1 MATLIAPFFDTPI
14 HIQQLTNL
22 ADDRIGA
29 EIIDCSDDFFAEAK
43 RMLQSNTPIFVEDK
57 FDEHGKWMD
66 GWETRRKRHAGYDW
80 AVIKLGVAGKIKALD
95 IDTTFFTG
103 NYPASAAVEAC
114 YAPDGDLNNVKWQN
128 ILKNNIL
135 GPSDHHIFNI
145 DTEQVFTH
153 IRLNIYP
160 DGGVA
165 RFRIYGEVQIQV
177 KDGTQTLDLLAL
189 ENGGRVIAY
198 SDAHF
203 GHPRNLINPGRGI
216 NMGDGWETKRRR
228 APGFDWCLLA
238 LGQSGKIEKVE
249 IDTAHFKGNFP
260 AQVSIQ
266 AIYIED
272 ATDQQLIP
280 QSMFWP
286 LLLEA
291 QPMQMD
297 HIHTFMEEILK
308 QEKISHIRINM
319 IPDGGISRIRLWG
332 KVASI

>member
-1 MATLIAPFFDTPI
+1 M
-14 HIQQLTNL
+14 
-22 ADDRIGA
+22 
-29 EIIDCSDDFFAEAK
+29 
-43 RMLQSNTPIFVEDK
+43 
-57 FDEHGKWMD
+57 
-66 GWETRRKRHAGYDW
+66 
-80 AVIKLGVAGKIKALD
+80 
-95 IDTTFFTG
+95 
-103 NYPASAAVEAC
+103 
-114 YAPDGDLNNVKWQN
+114 
-128 ILKNNIL
+128 
-135 GPSDHHIFNI
+135 
-145 DTEQVFTH
+145 FTH

-165 RFRIYGEVQIQV
+165 RFRVYGEVQIQV
-177 KDGTQTLDLLAL
+177 KDRTQTLDLLAL

-228 APGFDWCLLA
+228 APGFDWCILA
-238 LGQSGKIEKVE
+238 LGRSGHIEKID

-266 AIYIED
+266 AIYVED

-286 LLLEA
+286 FLLEA
-291 QPMQMD
+291 QDMQMD
-297 HIHTFMEEILK
+297 HIHSFVEEILK

-332 KVASI
+332 KVA

>member
-1 MATLIAPFFDTPI
+1 MATLLAPIFDIPI
-14 HIQQLTNL
+14 HMQQLTNL

-29 EIIDCSDDFFAEAK
+29 EIMDCSDDFFAEAK
-43 RMLQSNTPIFVEDK
+43 RMLQFNPPIFVEDK
-57 FDEHGKWMD
+57 FDQHGKWMD

-80 AVIKLGVAGKIKALD
+80 AIIKLGVAGKIKALD

-114 YAPDGDLNNVKWQN
+114 YAPDGDLNSIKWQN

-135 GPSDHHIFNI
+135 GPSNHHIFNI

-165 RFRIYGEVQIQV
+165 RFKVYGEVQLQRH
-177 KDGTQTLDLLAL
+177 GSNQTLDLLAL

-286 LLLEA
+286 FLLAA
-291 QPMQMD
+291 QDMQMD
-297 HIHTFMEEILK
+297 HIHTFVEEILK
-308 QEKISHIRINM
+308 QERISHIRVNM

-332 KVASI
+332 KVT